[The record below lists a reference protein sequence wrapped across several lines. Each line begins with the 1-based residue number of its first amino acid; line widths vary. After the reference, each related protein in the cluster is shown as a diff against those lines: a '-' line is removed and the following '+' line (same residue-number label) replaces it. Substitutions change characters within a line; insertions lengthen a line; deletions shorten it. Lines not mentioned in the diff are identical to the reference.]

1 MLELR
6 VEDSTKITD
15 IPIMPERFNTIT
27 EPVSY
32 PIVHPFLTSI
42 TRVKNYN

>member
-6 VEDSTKITD
+6 VEDFTKLAE

-27 EPVSY
+27 KPVDY
-32 PIVHPFLTSI
+32 PIVHPSLTSI
-42 TRVKNYN
+42 TQLKNYD